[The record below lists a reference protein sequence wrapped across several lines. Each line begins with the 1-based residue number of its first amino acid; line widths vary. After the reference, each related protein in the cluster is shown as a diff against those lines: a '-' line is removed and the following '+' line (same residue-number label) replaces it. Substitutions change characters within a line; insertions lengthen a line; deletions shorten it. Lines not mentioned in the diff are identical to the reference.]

1 MVDILSQPWCPSI
14 PTVMPSTSSGA
25 APPPP
30 PAVRKVTF
38 PVNPNC
44 LLILVVVRWGY
55 WIISCKNLFSACL
68 PFLSALLEKCMLSL
82 LYTLH
87 CQKSHG
93 EIPGRAASRSRPF
106 LSKAGVEILRRLRLF
121 PIEFFYTEIIKW
133 LPVPGAGDR
142 SGPKADRLRNTVDFY
157 FSTFLQCLTCF
168 FTSKA
173 SKVNLF
179 VYDEISSVSFKFNS
193 SLLKDR
199 EKNYLYQ

>member
-1 MVDILSQPWCPSI
+1 MDHFVQKLIFCL
-14 PTVMPSTSSGA
+14 PTFPLCT
-25 APPPP
+25 
-30 PAVRKVTF
+30 VRKVH
-38 PVNPNC
+38 
-44 LLILVVVRWGY
+44 
-55 WIISCKNLFSACL
+55 A
-68 PFLSALLEKCMLSL
+68 PFAIYTTLSEKSW
-82 LYTLH
+82 
-87 CQKSHG
+87 
-93 EIPGRAASRSRPF
+93 EIPWRAALRSRPF

-199 EKNYLYQ
+199 EKITSIS